1 MKVLRSCEH
10 VCCKRKHVHHV
21 LDSVALTGQMNSPAA
36 GALHRLLRD
45 HGFDFLQIH
54 MLIKHCGDELRIHI
68 M

>member
-10 VCCKRKHVHHV
+10 VCCKRKHVV